1 MSRRAGQVVSRQELL
16 QHVWGVSPSNATRA
30 VDVAIAGLRQK
41 LERDPAAPA
50 IIVSIKGAGYRWG

>member
-16 QHVWGVSPSNATRA
+16 LHVWGVSPSNATRA

-41 LERDPAAPA
+41 LERDPAV
-50 IIVSIKGAGYRWG
+50 IVSIKGAGYRWG